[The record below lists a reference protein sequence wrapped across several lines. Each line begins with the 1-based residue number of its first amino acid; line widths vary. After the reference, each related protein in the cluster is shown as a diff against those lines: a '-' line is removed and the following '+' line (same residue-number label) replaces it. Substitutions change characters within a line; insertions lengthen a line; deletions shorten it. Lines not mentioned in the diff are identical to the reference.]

1 MGAWEPAWVDMAATM
16 QALMVLACMVVDTVV
31 VVMGVDMVAAAMV
44 ADLVAAAMVA
54 CRIDMEVVN
63 MVDMEG
69 WVTVE

>member
-1 MGAWEPAWVDMAATM
+1 
-16 QALMVLACMVVDTVV
+16 MVVDTV

-44 ADLVAAAMVA
+44 VDTVAAAMVA
-54 CRIDMEVVN
+54 CTIDMEVVN

>member
-1 MGAWEPAWVDMAATM
+1 MAATM

-31 VVMGVDMVAAAMV
+31 VMGVDMVAAAMV
-44 ADLVAAAMVA
+44 VDMVAAAMVA
-54 CRIDMEVVN
+54 CKIDMEVVN